1 MAKVKS
7 QGNHSTEIRLVR
19 LFRAHGVSGWRRHQD
34 IEGSPDFV
42 FPKARVMVFVDGCF
56 WHGCPK
62 HCRLPVSH
70 SQYWREKIGRN
81 KARDARANRRLRRDG
96 WRVFRVWEHEIQADH
111 LPQRLLTATGWSDRR
126 AGGSGIGGG

>member
-56 WHGCPK
+56 WLESGEFSMSSWA
-62 HCRLPVSH
+62 V
-70 SQYWREKIGRN
+70 REHIPP
-81 KARDARANRRLRRDG
+81 L
-96 WRVFRVWEHEIQADH
+96 ADRSSAH
-111 LPQRLLTATGWSDRR
+111 
-126 AGGSGIGGG
+126 